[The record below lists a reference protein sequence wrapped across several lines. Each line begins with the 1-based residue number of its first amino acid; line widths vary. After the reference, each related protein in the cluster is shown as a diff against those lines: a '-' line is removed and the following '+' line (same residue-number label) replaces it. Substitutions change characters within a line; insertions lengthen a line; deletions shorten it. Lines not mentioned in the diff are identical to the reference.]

1 MCFDGIV
8 GIISSTELIIIFA
21 TPAAASGSSA
31 FSVLRSLRLFRI
43 FKMAKKWQS
52 LQSLLR
58 TIASSLYEIGNFAA
72 LLILFMFIYSLV
84 GMQLLANRLRFSIE
98 NGSEIGISE
107 EAFTEG
113 FIPRSHF
120 DNFFWSMVTVF
131 QLLTGENWNSI
142 MYDCWRARGWIGALF
157 IVSLIVIGVFIVMNL
172 FLAILLKNFE
182 DSGALVDQKKLE
194 QVLETQE
201 ELNFDKDAHPR
212 RPSTIQILWAKIGKN
227 NPLRKFCFKV
237 VENSKFDVAMTVIIV
252 ASSISLAV
260 DNPLL
265 DPQTNLVKILQVCD
279 VLFTSI
285 FVVELIIKVLAH
297 GLFFEKGAYL
307 HDGWNLLDFVVV
319 LVSILS
325 LASVGPGNSLKPL
338 RTLRVLRP
346 LRMVKR
352 LPELKVVVDALLLS
366 FPSVAD
372 VAVLCAL
379 FFLIFASFGVNFL
392 KGTFY
397 HCSGAAFERLTSQ
410 QVNYLTNPIEWN
422 LLASDEQ
429 SWFDVDVEGCN
440 AAAWVGPTAPTSK
453 EVCDC
458 LAPGSWMLIVPQTF
472 DNVLFG
478 ISTLFEISTTEG
490 WTEVMYAAID
500 QRGIG
505 MQPLKNSNPI
515 WALFFVCFLVF
526 GAFFVLE
533 LFVGVTIDNFNK
545 IKAST
550 GKSLMT
556 EGQRNWAK
564 TQQFVLKIR
573 PTRRVQR
580 PEGTVRAKCYDIV
593 MPDSNPYFEHFITLC
608 IVLSSVVAASTS
620 FGDSDDKR
628 RFVGCLNLIF
638 AFIFTVEVLIKGLAL
653 EKKYFDDKWN
663 SFDLFIVCGTNTGLL
678 VGIFVSSASSIIS
691 IIRLGRICRLFRLVK
706 SVKKLR
712 TLFNTL
718 LISIPR

>member
-21 TPAAASGSSA
+21 TPAASSGSSA

-43 FKMAKKWQS
+43 FKMAKNWQS

-98 NGSEIGISE
+98 NGSDIGISD

-142 MYDCWRARGWIGALF
+142 MYDCWRARGWIGVLF

-194 QVLETQE
+194 QVLETREQI
-201 ELNFDKDAHPR
+201 NFDKDAQER
-212 RPSTIQILWAKIGKN
+212 RPSTIQILWAKIG
-227 NPLRKFCFKV
+227 PFRKLCLQV

-252 ASSISLAV
+252 ASSISLAI

-279 VLFTSI
+279 VLFTSM
-285 FVVELIIKVLAH
+285 FVGELIIKVLAQ
-297 GLFFEKGAYL
+297 GLFLEKGAYL
-307 HDGWNLLDFVVV
+307 RDGWNLLDFVVV

-410 QVNYLTNPIEWN
+410 QVNYLTNPFEWN
-422 LLASDEQ
+422 LLTSDEEA
-429 SWFDVDVEGCN
+429 WFDVDVEGCN
-440 AAAWVGPTAPTSK
+440 AAAWVGPTIPTSR

-458 LAPGSWMLIVPQTF
+458 LAPGSWMLTIPQTF

-505 MQPLKNSNPI
+505 MQPIKNSNPI
-515 WALFFVCFLVF
+515 WALFFVCFLIF
-526 GAFFVLE
+526 GAFFVME

-545 IKAST
+545 IRAST

-556 EGQRNWAK
+556 EGQKNWAK
-564 TQQFVLKIR
+564 TQQFVMKIR

-580 PEGTVRAKCYDIV
+580 PEGTLRAKCYDIV
-593 MPDSNPYFEHFITLC
+593 MPDRNPYFEHFTTLC
-608 IVLSSVVAASTS
+608 IVLSSAVAAFTS
-620 FGDSDDKR
+620 FGDSNDKS
-628 RFVGCLNLIF
+628 RFLGCLNLIF
-638 AFIFTVEVLIKGLAL
+638 AFIFTVEVSIKGLVL
-653 EKKYFDDKWN
+653 EKNYFDDKWN
-663 SFDLFIVCGTNTGLL
+663 TFDLFIVCGTNTGLL

-712 TLFNTL
+712 ALFNTM
-718 LISIPR
+718 LIAIPR